1 MVKQVVSGVGKN
13 SSRSDQNVVERTQRV
28 QREATMSNATGALR
42 GTAKNNREL
51 SQGGAMATTASAV
64 SADTPIPSAGPV
76 APATTVTPA
85 FAPGN
90 PNTPLTDGAGGN
102 TPGVGPEALNA
113 NYISSD
119 PGSILIRAM
128 YLASPSPELRR
139 MVEAYNEE
147 GVY

>member
-13 SSRSDQNVVERTQRV
+13 ASRTDQNVVERTQRV
-28 QREATMSNATGALR
+28 QREATMANATGAPR
-42 GTAKNNREL
+42 GSLKTNREL
-51 SQGGAMATTASAV
+51 SQGGDMATTASAV
-64 SADTPIPSAGPV
+64 SANTPMPTV
-76 APATTVTPA
+76 PATNVTGA
-85 FAPGN
+85 FAPGD

-102 TPGVGPEALNA
+102 TKGAGPDALNA
-113 NYISSD
+113 NFISSD

>member
-13 SSRSDQNVVERTQRV
+13 SSRTDQNVVERTNRV
-28 QREATMSNATGALR
+28 QREATMANATGAPR
-42 GTAKNNREL
+42 GSLKTNREL
-51 SQGGAMATTASAV
+51 SQGGDMATTASAV
-64 SADTPIPSAGPV
+64 SANTPMPTISG
-76 APATTVTPA
+76 TNVTNV
-85 FAPGN
+85 FAPGD

-102 TPGVGPEALNA
+102 TKGVGPDALNA
-113 NYISSD
+113 NFISSD

-128 YLASPSPELRR
+128 YLASPTPELRR

>member
-1 MVKQVVSGVGKN
+1 MVQQVVSGVGKN
-13 SSRSDQNVVERTQRV
+13 ASRTDKNLVERTQRI
-28 QREATMSNATGALR
+28 QRDATMANATGGPR
-42 GTAKNNREL
+42 GSSKTNREL
-51 SQGGAMATTASAV
+51 SQGAPMATTASAM
-64 SADTPIPSAGPV
+64 SAGAPAPV
-76 APATTVTPA
+76 AAPPGTAVTGA
-85 FAPGN
+85 FAPGD
-90 PNTPLTDGAGGN
+90 PNTPLTDGAGGG

-128 YLASPSPELRR
+128 YLANPSPELRR

>member
-13 SSRSDQNVVERTQRV
+13 ASRTDQNVVERTQRV
-28 QREATMSNATGALR
+28 QREATMANATGAPR
-42 GTAKNNREL
+42 GSLKTNREL
-51 SQGGAMATTASAV
+51 SQGGQMATTASAV
-64 SADTPIPSAGPV
+64 SAGYQAPAMDAGPS
-76 APATTVTPA
+76 TQVTGA

-113 NYISSD
+113 NFISSD
-119 PGSILIRAM
+119 PGSVLIRAM
-128 YLASPSPELRR
+128 YLANPSPELRR